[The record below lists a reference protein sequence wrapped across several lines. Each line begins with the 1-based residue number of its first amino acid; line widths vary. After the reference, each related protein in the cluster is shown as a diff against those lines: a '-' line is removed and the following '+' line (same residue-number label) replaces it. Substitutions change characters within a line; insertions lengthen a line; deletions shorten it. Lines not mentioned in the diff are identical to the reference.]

1 MKHFRQLARL
11 LLAGATVAFA
21 ALHPAAQARSDVG
34 VSVSIDQPGFYGRIN
49 IGNDRPRLV
58 YQEPVIIQ
66 QSPVALV
73 QQPIYLRVP
82 PAHYQR
88 WGSYSGRY
96 RACGQR
102 VYFVQQPVVV
112 QHRGHDHRDRW
123 ERRRDREERRH
134 ERHERKHDRHDRH
147 DRHHGRHDHDRGHRH

>member
-1 MKHFRQLARL
+1 MRHFRQLAKL
-11 LLAGATVAFA
+11 LLAGAAVALSAF
-21 ALHPAAQARSDVG
+21 HPAAQARADVD
-34 VSVSIDQPGFYGRIN
+34 VSVSIGQPGFYGRVN

-88 WGSYSGRY
+88 WGNYCGRY

-112 QHRGHDHRDRW
+112 HDRGYDRRDRW
-123 ERRRDREERRH
+123 ERRRDWHERRH
-134 ERHERKHDRHDRH
+134 DRHERWHHRHH
-147 DRHHGRHDHDRGHRH
+147 DRHHGRHDHDRVHRH